1 MLFLTVP
8 SMCLVPTV
16 GKNSSPTA
24 IFCVNNELLNEV
36 FQTFDFTHFCI
47 AHFGHSKINS
57 HLRSRVFNVASTKSF
72 HKLYCTDCILN
83 LLIWFALV

>member
-8 SMCLVPTV
+8 SMCLVPAV

-47 AHFGHSKINS
+47 AHFGHFKINS
-57 HLRSRVFNVASTKSF
+57 HLRSCVFNVASKI
-72 HKLYCTDCILN
+72 YLN
-83 LLIWFALV
+83 PFINYIVQIVL